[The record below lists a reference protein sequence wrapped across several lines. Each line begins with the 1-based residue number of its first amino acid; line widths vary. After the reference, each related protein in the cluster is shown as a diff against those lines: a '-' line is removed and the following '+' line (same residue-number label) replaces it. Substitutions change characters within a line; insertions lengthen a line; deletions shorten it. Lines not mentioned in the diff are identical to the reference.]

1 MGFPPN
7 HRSFYDRCA
16 RRSGTVRASRR
27 SGELS
32 WTSTGL
38 LALPRVKFPQQRK
51 FPTAKRLMEL
61 PGTPHDYQIN
71 DGLQSAAA
79 CDQRDGHKLVQ
90 PQMFDDGRRFG
101 LLFDLFLRAFA
112 RHQHRHRRPGLWAR
126 SGAEL
131 LRVAGEADSD
141 HATFLDRSGRRNFF
155 RLLAPSLP

>member
-38 LALPRVKFPQQRK
+38 LALPWVKFPQQRK

-79 CDQRDGHKLVQ
+79 CDQRDGHKLVK

-101 LLFDLFLRAFA
+101 LLSIFSFVPLLVISKIGGAIGRWP
-112 RHQHRHRRPGLWAR
+112 HRNPV
-126 SGAEL
+126 SFAEL
-131 LRVAGEADSD
+131 
-141 HATFLDRSGRRNFF
+141 
-155 RLLAPSLP
+155 